1 MADPPSSPSDIPSE
15 TAPPSDPKRTHPIW
29 ALANPR
35 YRLLWV
41 SAFFAQL
48 GQQGLRVM
56 SLYLVYELTGSPLML
71 GLLGAFQVVP
81 LLLLSLA
88 GGSLADKFDRKKLI
102 LLTQVFRIV
111 LGCGLV
117 ALQLSG
123 VLNVWHLYG
132 AAFLSTAGSVM
143 ERPSQV
149 ALLPTILP
157 PQLVT
162 GAILLNSVNNQ
173 LTRTVGPG
181 VAGLLLATIGVSGT
195 FILNVALYAL
205 SFLVALGLPSA
216 IAKREG
222 EEQNMLQ
229 LMREGLT
236 FVLGTPIILSLLM
249 LDAVATFF
257 GAFEP
262 LMPVFAEDVL
272 HVGPQGLGVLLAASG
287 GGAVLGVLIVLNLT
301 WVRHKGRM
309 VLGALFCYG
318 LALIAFGLSPIYALS
333 IFVVALLGALDQVN
347 VTFRNTILLLVTPDQ
362 LRGRIESI
370 RMMFIIGAPA
380 LGAVQAGAIASVIG
394 APFTIAGE
402 AFFVLAGVL
411 FIGKRVREVRE
422 VEI

>member
-1 MADPPSSPSDIPSE
+1 
-15 TAPPSDPKRTHPIW
+15 
-29 ALANPR
+29 
-35 YRLLWV
+35 
-41 SAFFAQL
+41 
-48 GQQGLRVM
+48 M
-56 SLYLVYELTGSPLML
+56 SLYLVYDLTGSPFML

-81 LLLLSLA
+81 LLLFSLA

-102 LLTQVFRIV
+102 LLTQVFRVV

-117 ALQLSG
+117 ALQLAG

-132 AAFLSTAGSVM
+132 ATFLSTAGSVM

-157 PQLVT
+157 PQQVT

-173 LTRTVGPG
+173 LTRTMGPG

-195 FILNVALYAL
+195 FILNVVLYVL
-205 SFLVALGLPSA
+205 SFIVALGLPSA
-216 IAKREG
+216 IAKQEDQP
-222 EEQNMLQ
+222 QNMLH

-236 FVLGTPIILSLLM
+236 FMLGTPIILSLLM

-272 HVGPQGLGVLLAASG
+272 HVGPQGLGMLLAANG

-309 VLGALFCYG
+309 VLGALLCYG
-318 LALIAFGLSPIYALS
+318 LALIAFGLSPIFALS

-380 LGAVQAGAIASVIG
+380 LGAIQAGAIASIIG